1 MHSKAKSFNRMPA
14 SIHGLKDFESCSSF
28 ARDVVSSRPGEPYP
42 PGVVPYDQLPTAA
55 CRHGVMPMA
64 LEVAGTLS
72 SQQTATNDQL
82 RVGSELM
89 STER

>member
-1 MHSKAKSFNRMPA
+1 
-14 SIHGLKDFESCSSF
+14 
-28 ARDVVSSRPGEPYP
+28 
-42 PGVVPYDQLPTAA
+42 
-55 CRHGVMPMA
+55 MA